1 LPQIPPNRG
10 IFLYLWTKLKLQIM
24 KKIILLLL
32 LLFVPF
38 IGFSQTIDSIKMT
51 RTSFT
56 PAIIELQG
64 KSNNEIYSKIKSW
77 INRNYKNPDF
87 VIKADETNNYIRIS
101 STSTFEFYQMGLAR
115 NNYNY
120 DLEIEVKEDKYKIIF
135 FNIID
140 TSINKG
146 KFPNY
151 FFKKNG
157 ELFGFKKVNISMQ
170 KGIVKSLN
178 EIHFE
183 LYNFINSNKNE
194 W

>member
-1 LPQIPPNRG
+1 
-10 IFLYLWTKLKLQIM
+10 M
-24 KKIILLLL
+24 KKIILL

-38 IGFSQTIDSIKMT
+38 IGFAQTIDSIKMT

-77 INRNYKNPDF
+77 INRYYKNPDF

-120 DLEIEVKEDKYKIIF
+120 DLEIEIKENKYKITF

-140 TSINKG
+140 TSINNA

-157 ELFGFKKVNISMQ
+157 ELYGFKKVNISVQ
-170 KGIVKSLN
+170 KGIIKSLN